1 MSSPL
6 ISVILPIYNI
16 EAYLD
21 RCMEAVLHQTYE
33 NLMNLAITQYFL
45 RDYTECQLT
54 LERCIEKY
62 PEKYSEDY
70 RVSMYLSF
78 LYEDLGQRDRAREE
92 ARRALEI
99 INTRTGVLN
108 SQESEAVD
116 RLHSISR

>member
-1 MSSPL
+1 M
-6 ISVILPIYNI
+6 
-16 EAYLD
+16 
-21 RCMEAVLHQTYE
+21 
-33 NLMNLAITQYFL
+33 
-45 RDYTECQLT
+45 
-54 LERCIEKY
+54 ERCIEKY

-116 RLHSISR
+116 RLRSISR